1 VVTVDIFGGNYGGG
15 SGIANGRQTADG
27 IIRREV
33 DMGMIMAIVSFL
45 GAFILVCILSAI
57 QDISLRKYDGYSLWG
72 LAIYWVVIA
81 NMTPT
86 L

>member
-1 VVTVDIFGGNYGGG
+1 
-15 SGIANGRQTADG
+15 
-27 IIRREV
+27 
-33 DMGMIMAIVSFL
+33 MGMIMAIVSFL